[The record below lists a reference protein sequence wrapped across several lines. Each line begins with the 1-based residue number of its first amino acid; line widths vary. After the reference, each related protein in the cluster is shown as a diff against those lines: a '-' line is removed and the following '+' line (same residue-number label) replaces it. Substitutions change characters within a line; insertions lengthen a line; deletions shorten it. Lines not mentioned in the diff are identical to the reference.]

1 MQLDGEATNVTA
13 STPVRPNVTNSGH
26 SSINENVGS
35 DVKAKH
41 MGLENEYE
49 SLLILPIKADS

>member
-1 MQLDGEATNVTA
+1 M
-13 STPVRPNVTNSGH
+13 TPVRPNVTNSVH

-41 MGLENEYE
+41 MELENEYE
-49 SLLILPIKADS
+49 SLLILPVKADS